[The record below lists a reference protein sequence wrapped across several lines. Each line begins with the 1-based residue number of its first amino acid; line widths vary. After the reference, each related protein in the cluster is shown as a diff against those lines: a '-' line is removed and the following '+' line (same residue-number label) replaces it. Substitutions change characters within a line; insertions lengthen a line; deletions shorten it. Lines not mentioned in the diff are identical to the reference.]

1 MTRTR
6 WPCSLASGWFLERSS
21 RRAENEVTKRN
32 GSAQTMGEGSRG
44 RDSPWHLSS
53 SLSATPRGMHIALKD
68 QLNDRIGDC
77 LPLEFAG
84 NRLRCL
90 ERPMLSELVRRQAT
104 LADLKIVAALGAGID
119 ATTYRLK
126 SCKEARVARQPL
138 KRAG

>member
-1 MTRTR
+1 
-6 WPCSLASGWFLERSS
+6 
-21 RRAENEVTKRN
+21 
-32 GSAQTMGEGSRG
+32 
-44 RDSPWHLSS
+44 
-53 SLSATPRGMHIALKD
+53 MHIALKE

-77 LPLEFAG
+77 LTLEFAG

-138 KRAG
+138 KRARIGDIAKNKLAELGVIEPKELWRKCSEITVVPDR